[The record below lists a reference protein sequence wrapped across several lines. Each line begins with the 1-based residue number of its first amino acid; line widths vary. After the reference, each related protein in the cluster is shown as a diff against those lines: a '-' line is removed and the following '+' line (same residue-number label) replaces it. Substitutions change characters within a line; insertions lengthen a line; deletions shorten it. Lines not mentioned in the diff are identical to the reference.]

1 MSYLNTLLFGVYP
14 YIAVAVM
21 ILGSWARFDR
31 DQYTW
36 KAGSSQLL
44 RNKDMRIASNCFHVG
59 VIFIL
64 LGHFVGLLTP
74 EAIYHHFI
82 STGAKQVLA
91 MVSGGFFGLICL
103 FGLVKLIQRRMTD
116 PRIRATSSTSDIVVL
131 WLLLVQLILGLLT
144 ILSSTQH
151 LDGSVM
157 VMLANWAQSIVT
169 FQAFDAAASIAPVGI
184 IYKLHVFFGLTLL
197 LVFPFTRLVHIISAP
212 VWYLGRSYQIVR
224 QKNHV

>member
-1 MSYLNTLLFGVYP
+1 
-14 YIAVAVM
+14 
-21 ILGSWARFDR
+21 
-31 DQYTW
+31 
-36 KAGSSQLL
+36 
-44 RNKDMRIASNCFHVG
+44 MRIASNCFHVG

-131 WLLLVQLILGLLT
+131 WLLLVQLILGLLDYPLLHPT
-144 ILSSTQH
+144 SGWFG
-151 LDGSVM
+151 DG
-157 VMLANWAQSIVT
+157 N
-169 FQAFDAAASIAPVGI
+169 VG
-184 IYKLHVFFGLTLL
+184 
-197 LVFPFTRLVHIISAP
+197 
-212 VWYLGRSYQIVR
+212 
-224 QKNHV
+224 